1 MKTIL
6 ITIIAGLTVISPC
19 FSKPF
24 EPPHVG
30 ETKAQVRASYHEPD
44 GISFDSTGQ
53 EVWTY
58 VLGKGQMFIPIYGVF
73 AKYRSLIVIFN
84 RRGRVAQ
91 WSTEMQ

>member
-1 MKTIL
+1 MKAML
-6 ITIIAGLTVISPC
+6 ITIITSFTLISSG

-30 ETKAQVRASYHEPD
+30 ETKAQVRAIYHEPD
-44 GISFDSTGQ
+44 GISFDSSGQ

-58 VLGKGQMFIPIYGVF
+58 VLGKGQMFIPIYGAF

-84 RRGRVAQ
+84 RRGRVTQ
-91 WSTEMQ
+91 WSTESQ

>member
-6 ITIIAGLTVISPC
+6 ITIVTGLTIVSSG

-24 EPPHVG
+24 EPPRVG
-30 ETKAQVRASYHEPD
+30 ETKAEVRAIYHEPD
-44 GISFDSTGQ
+44 GISFDSSGQ

-58 VLGKGQMFIPIYGVF
+58 VLGKGQMFIPIYGAF

-84 RRGRVAQ
+84 RRGRVSQ
-91 WSTEMQ
+91 WSTETQ